1 MLKNSIKKNGS
12 LFTKLFTIVNKIICI
27 LLISSSF
34 ISYSQAQKQEKG
46 IAASSVWGFFTGM
59 EISLETIY
67 EYEPELRTEINELNF
82 LKTSNFPNS
91 KKNAYSYLQNETDY
105 LRSYE
110 KKLDSL
116 KTDWK
121 INSILT
127 SKDERIEF
135 LKKSKNY
142 LKGNIPSPMLENIL
156 SFEYQN
162 QPHKEFV
169 NGYTYTFNTKGHKK
183 AKNTE
188 ISIDIPK
195 SWTAREGRQPNVI
208 QHFTS
213 DCGNGHYAVNIM
225 ALEMPFSTDEIN
237 NLSIDEVNLLY
248 KEIFTEEYAKNFI
261 DGKFIS
267 FKPMNIAGR
276 AGFLVVFEKI
286 AEQMGV
292 KIKMINNMYVFSDL
306 THLHFVNCYN
316 SSENLEENSN
326 SINGLFFMIVNSIVV
341 PKKNNDIISLKG
353 TENQKIIDVKIAE
366 TNFDFILDTGAS
378 VSLISKNIINNL
390 IENGVISNRNF
401 LEKKYMVTA
410 DGKKHL
416 VELWN
421 LPQITIGGK
430 KINDVDF
437 AVMEGNI
444 TPLLGM
450 NIINRL
456 NIYKIDLENY
466 KIYLKSEN

>member
-1 MLKNSIKKNGS
+1 VK
-12 LFTKLFTIVNKIICI
+12 KIICTI
-27 LLISSSF
+27 LIISSF
-34 ISYSQAQKQEKG
+34 ISYSQAKKLEKDL
-46 IAASSVWGFFTGM
+46 AASSVWGFFTAM

-67 EYEPELRTEINELNF
+67 EYEPELRTEINEINF

-213 DCGNGHYAVNIM
+213 DCGNGHFAVNIM
-225 ALEMPFSTDEIN
+225 ALEMPFSNDEIN

-306 THLHFVNCYN
+306 THIHFVNCYN

-341 PKKNNDIISLKG
+341 PEKNVDIIELKG
-353 TENQKIIDVKIAE
+353 TVHQKIIDVKIAE
-366 TNFDFILDTGAS
+366 TNFDFVFDTGAS
-378 VSLISKNIINNL
+378 VSLINKSIINNL
-390 IENGVISNRNF
+390 LENGVISNRNF

-421 LPQITIGGK
+421 LPKIIIGGK
-430 KINDVDF
+430 KINNVDF
-437 AVMEGNI
+437 AVMDGNI